1 MDNKKRKNNKEL
13 LKEIRSEGMF
23 KDAENIANK
32 KVKYTIASGKDG
44 AVIAI
49 TLFLFMIGFTLLNK
63 IFSN

>member
-1 MDNKKRKNNKEL
+1 
-13 LKEIRSEGMF
+13 MF

-44 AVIAI
+44 AIIAI
-49 TLFLFMIGFTLLNK
+49 TLFLFMIGFTLVNK

>member
-44 AVIAI
+44 AIIAI
-49 TLFLFMIGFTLLNK
+49 TLFLFMIGFTLVNK

>member
-23 KDAENIANK
+23 KEAEDIANK

-44 AVIAI
+44 AIIAI
-49 TLFLFMIGFTLLNK
+49 ILFLFMVAFTLINK
-63 IFSN
+63 VFAN